1 MGFRFRNFFR
11 KRDRKDGENNHSNK
25 EDARHIIR
33 VQPGKD
39 EMAKRLGA
47 RKHSFVQRRTSDSL
61 TNDPI
66 YLNKLYGI
74 SNEGTIR
81 LFKKPSE
88 EENNFPDR
96 PQYKRKEEKLKSS
109 VNRPNRNNLQ
119 VYTASVTRDSSPFN
133 PPSSSRPSE
142 PFPYK
147 VYDSPPRRSTL
158 HYGVDYEGKP
168 TNFDGNVVPS
178 TSQNDGFNHPH
189 LQNDKEISVQQGRR
203 VTIVTPNEMGDIPP
217 MNNYENETNDLET
230 ESVRKTV
237 LRFRPHSSASIN
249 SSESVKLMVF
259 RADQIEHPPMV
270 LSRHVHQ
277 FPLKRI
283 KRTPLLMTDDG
294 RVLKPID
301 TDKQARNSFRVNKE
315 ESRVRLSMVDIE
327 NMCQFPRKS
336 TEIIDPVLH
345 SRNSM
350 NRNSIRQSL
359 ISKQIVDEKRSSILR
374 ENREEPKMSY
384 HYSLEENHPM
394 VHGVPVIP
402 SRNRSNSHLSRQ
414 SVTSYDLKNDQGL
427 GNEDTRYYV
436 SENER
441 INKQVRYSRGP
452 YQPDYII
459 MNKDKPITVYE
470 VHNFENNTTK
480 NKDSCSNY
488 TKPQQNGAQKRFVTN
503 QPTQKIKEKQSFRSK
518 TRAQKN
524 SENNMS
530 DSRPV
535 YLQQPVDY
543 VAEVPSGTLP
553 APKVGTSK
561 CPFKKNRSRTSFSTK
576 EKAQSKD
583 FCGLTCEPQE
593 KTNSNFK
600 MVSSSQQTDFENDV
614 DFLCYPAEKLSNN
627 PTSLNESVKWRILIK
642 KQENK

>member
-1 MGFRFRNFFR
+1 ME
-11 KRDRKDGENNHSNK
+11 KRYR
-25 EDARHIIR
+25 
-33 VQPGKD
+33 P
-39 EMAKRLGA
+39 
-47 RKHSFVQRRTSDSL
+47 RKHSFVQRTSDSL
-61 TNDPI
+61 KNDPI

-81 LFKKPSE
+81 LFKKHSE
-88 EENNFPDR
+88 EENDFPNR
-96 PQYKRKEEKLKSS
+96 PKYERKEENFKSS
-109 VNRPNRNNLQ
+109 VNRPNLNNIQ
-119 VYTASVTRDSSPFN
+119 VYTANVTRNSSPFN

-147 VYDSPPRRSTL
+147 VYDSAPRRSTL

-168 TNFDGNVVPS
+168 LHSDENPRLSIRKSIDGNAVPS
-178 TSQNDGFNHPH
+178 TSQSDGFNHPH
-189 LQNDKEISVQQGRR
+189 LQNIQNDNERSVLPQARR
-203 VTIVTPNEMGDIPP
+203 VTIVTPNELGDIPP
-217 MNNYENETNDLET
+217 INNYENETNDLET

-270 LSRHVHQ
+270 LGRHVHQ

-294 RVLKPID
+294 RVLKPLE
-301 TDKQARNSFRVNKE
+301 TDKQGRNSFRVNKE
-315 ESRVRLSMVDIE
+315 ESRVRLSMADIE
-327 NMCQFPRKS
+327 NMCQVPRKS

-359 ISKQIVDEKRSSILR
+359 VSKQIVNEKRNSILR
-374 ENREEPKMSY
+374 GEREEPKMSY
-384 HYSLEENHPM
+384 HYSLEENNPM
-394 VHGVPVIP
+394 MHGVPVIP

-414 SVTSYDLKNDQGL
+414 SVTSYDIKNDQGL
-427 GNEDTRYYV
+427 GNESTRYYV
-436 SENER
+436 NENKP

-452 YQPDYII
+452 YQPDCII
-459 MNKDKPITVYE
+459 MKKDKPIVVYE
-470 VHNFENNTTK
+470 VHNFENNTIK
-480 NKDSCSNY
+480 NEDAYINY

-503 QPTQKIKEKQSFRSK
+503 Q
-518 TRAQKN
+518 
-524 SENNMS
+524 
-530 DSRPV
+530 
-535 YLQQPVDY
+535 
-543 VAEVPSGTLP
+543 TLP
-553 APKVGTSK
+553 APKVETSK
-561 CPFKKNRSRTSFSTK
+561 FLFKRKKSRTSFSTK

-593 KTNSNFK
+593 KTNSNCK

-614 DFLCYPAEKLSNN
+614 DFLCYPGEKLSNN
-627 PTSLNESVKWRILIK
+627 PTSLPESAKWRILIRK
-642 KQENK
+642 EENK

>member
-1 MGFRFRNFFR
+1 ME
-11 KRDRKDGENNHSNK
+11 KRYRPK
-25 EDARHIIR
+25 
-33 VQPGKD
+33 
-39 EMAKRLGA
+39 
-47 RKHSFVQRRTSDSL
+47 KHSFVHRTSDSL

-88 EENNFPDR
+88 EENDFPDR
-96 PQYKRKEEKLKSS
+96 PKYERKEENLKSS
-109 VNRPNRNNLQ
+109 VNRPNLNNIQ
-119 VYTASVTRDSSPFN
+119 VYTANVTRNSSPFN

-147 VYDSPPRRSTL
+147 VYDSAPRRSTL

-168 TNFDGNVVPS
+168 LHSDENPRLSIRKSNDGNAVPS
-178 TSQNDGFNHPH
+178 TSQSDGFNHPH
-189 LQNDKEISVQQGRR
+189 LQNNQNDNERSVLPQARR
-203 VTIVTPNEMGDIPP
+203 VTIVTPNELGDIPP
-217 MNNYENETNDLET
+217 INNYENETNDLET

-270 LSRHVHQ
+270 LGRHVHQ

-294 RVLKPID
+294 RVLKPLD
-301 TDKQARNSFRVNKE
+301 TDRQGRNSFRVNKE
-315 ESRVRLSMVDIE
+315 ESLVRLSMADIE
-327 NMCQFPRKS
+327 NMCQVPRKS
-336 TEIIDPVLH
+336 TEIMDPVLH

-359 ISKQIVDEKRSSILR
+359 VSKQIVNEKRSSILR
-374 ENREEPKMSY
+374 GEREEPKMSY
-384 HYSLEENHPM
+384 HYSLEENNPIM
-394 VHGVPVIP
+394 HGVPVIP

-414 SVTSYDLKNDQGL
+414 SVTSYDIKNDQGL
-427 GNEDTRYYV
+427 GNESTRYYV
-436 SENER
+436 NENKP

-452 YQPDYII
+452 YQPDCII
-459 MNKDKPITVYE
+459 MKKDKPIVVYE

-480 NKDSCSNY
+480 NEDAYSNY

-503 QPTQKIKEKQSFRSK
+503 Q
-518 TRAQKN
+518 
-524 SENNMS
+524 
-530 DSRPV
+530 
-535 YLQQPVDY
+535 
-543 VAEVPSGTLP
+543 TLP
-553 APKVGTSK
+553 APKVETSK
-561 CPFKKNRSRTSFSTK
+561 FLFKRKKSRTSFSTK

-593 KTNSNFK
+593 KTNSNYK

-627 PTSLNESVKWRILIK
+627 PTSLPESAKWRILIRK
-642 KQENK
+642 EKNK

>member
-1 MGFRFRNFFR
+1 ME
-11 KRDRKDGENNHSNK
+11 KRYR
-25 EDARHIIR
+25 
-33 VQPGKD
+33 P
-39 EMAKRLGA
+39 
-47 RKHSFVQRRTSDSL
+47 RKHSFVQRTSDSL

-88 EENNFPDR
+88 EENDFPDR
-96 PQYKRKEEKLKSS
+96 PKYKRKEENLKSS
-109 VNRPNRNNLQ
+109 VNRPNLNNIQ
-119 VYTASVTRDSSPFN
+119 VYTANVTRNSSSFN

-147 VYDSPPRRSTL
+147 VYDSAPRRSTL

-168 TNFDGNVVPS
+168 LHSDENPRLSIRKSIDGNAVPS
-178 TSQNDGFNHPH
+178 TSQSDGFNHPH
-189 LQNDKEISVQQGRR
+189 LQNNQNDTERSVLPQARR
-203 VTIVTPNEMGDIPP
+203 VTIVTPNELGDIPP
-217 MNNYENETNDLET
+217 INNYENETNDLET
-230 ESVRKTV
+230 ESARKTV

-270 LSRHVHQ
+270 LGRHVHQ

-294 RVLKPID
+294 RVLKPLE
-301 TDKQARNSFRVNKE
+301 TDKQGRNSFRVNKE
-315 ESRVRLSMVDIE
+315 ESRVRLSMADIE
-327 NMCQFPRKS
+327 NMCQVPRKS
-336 TEIIDPVLH
+336 TEIMDPVLH

-359 ISKQIVDEKRSSILR
+359 VSKQIVNEKRSSILR
-374 ENREEPKMSY
+374 GEREEPKMSY
-384 HYSLEENHPM
+384 HYSLEENNPM
-394 VHGVPVIP
+394 MHGVPVIP

-414 SVTSYDLKNDQGL
+414 SVTSYDIKNDQGL
-427 GNEDTRYYV
+427 GNESTRYYV
-436 SENER
+436 NENKP
-441 INKQVRYSRGP
+441 INKQVRYSRVP
-452 YQPDYII
+452 NQPDCII
-459 MNKDKPITVYE
+459 MKKDKPIVVYE

-480 NKDSCSNY
+480 NEDAYSNY

-503 QPTQKIKEKQSFRSK
+503 Q
-518 TRAQKN
+518 
-524 SENNMS
+524 
-530 DSRPV
+530 
-535 YLQQPVDY
+535 
-543 VAEVPSGTLP
+543 TLP
-553 APKVGTSK
+553 APKVETSK
-561 CPFKKNRSRTSFSTK
+561 FRFKRKKSRTSFSTK

-583 FCGLTCEPQE
+583 FCGLTCELQE
-593 KTNSNFK
+593 KTNSNCK

-627 PTSLNESVKWRILIK
+627 PTSLPESAKWRILIRK
-642 KQENK
+642 EENK

>member
-1 MGFRFRNFFR
+1 ME
-11 KRDRKDGENNHSNK
+11 KRYRPK
-25 EDARHIIR
+25 
-33 VQPGKD
+33 
-39 EMAKRLGA
+39 
-47 RKHSFVQRRTSDSL
+47 KHSFVQRTSDSL
-61 TNDPI
+61 TNDPV

-81 LFKKPSE
+81 LFKKPAE
-88 EENNFPDR
+88 EENNLPDR
-96 PQYKRKEEKLKSS
+96 PKYERKEENLKSS
-109 VNRPNRNNLQ
+109 VNRPNLNNIQ
-119 VYTASVTRDSSPFN
+119 VYTASVTRNSSPFN

-147 VYDSPPRRSTL
+147 VYDSAPRRSTL
-158 HYGVDYEGKP
+158 HYGVNYEGKP
-168 TNFDGNVVPS
+168 LHSDENPRLSIRKSIDGNAVPS
-178 TSQNDGFNHPH
+178 TSQSDGFNHPH
-189 LQNDKEISVQQGRR
+189 LQNNQNDNERSVLPQARR
-203 VTIVTPNEMGDIPP
+203 VTIVTPNELGDIPP
-217 MNNYENETNDLET
+217 INNYENETNDLET

-270 LSRHVHQ
+270 LGRHVHQ

-294 RVLKPID
+294 RVLKPLE
-301 TDKQARNSFRVNKE
+301 TDKQGRNSFRVNKE
-315 ESRVRLSMVDIE
+315 ESLVRLSMADIE
-327 NMCQFPRKS
+327 NMCQVPRKS

-359 ISKQIVDEKRSSILR
+359 VSKQIVNEKRSSILR
-374 ENREEPKMSY
+374 GEREKPKMSY
-384 HYSLEENHPM
+384 HYSLEENNPM
-394 VHGVPVIP
+394 LHGVPVIP

-414 SVTSYDLKNDQGL
+414 SVTSYDIKNDQGL
-427 GNEDTRYYV
+427 GNESTRYYV
-436 SENER
+436 NENKP

-452 YQPDYII
+452 YQPDCII
-459 MNKDKPITVYE
+459 MKKDKPIVVYE

-480 NKDSCSNY
+480 NEGVYSNY
-488 TKPQQNGAQKRFVTN
+488 TKPQQNGAQKRFETN
-503 QPTQKIKEKQSFRSK
+503 Q
-518 TRAQKN
+518 
-524 SENNMS
+524 
-530 DSRPV
+530 
-535 YLQQPVDY
+535 
-543 VAEVPSGTLP
+543 TLP
-553 APKVGTSK
+553 APKVETSK
-561 CPFKKNRSRTSFSTK
+561 FLFKRKKSRNSFSTK

-593 KTNSNFK
+593 KTNSNCK

-627 PTSLNESVKWRILIK
+627 PTSLPESAKWRILIRK
-642 KQENK
+642 EENK

>member
-1 MGFRFRNFFR
+1 ME
-11 KRDRKDGENNHSNK
+11 KRYRPK
-25 EDARHIIR
+25 
-33 VQPGKD
+33 
-39 EMAKRLGA
+39 
-47 RKHSFVQRRTSDSL
+47 KHSFVHRTSDSL

-88 EENNFPDR
+88 EENDFPDR
-96 PQYKRKEEKLKSS
+96 PKYERKEENLKSS
-109 VNRPNRNNLQ
+109 VNRPNLNNIQ
-119 VYTASVTRDSSPFN
+119 VYTANVTRNSSPFN

-147 VYDSPPRRSTL
+147 VYDSAPRRSTL

-168 TNFDGNVVPS
+168 LHSDENPRLSIRKSNDGNAVPS
-178 TSQNDGFNHPH
+178 TSQSDGFNHPH
-189 LQNDKEISVQQGRR
+189 LQNNQNDNERSVLPQARR
-203 VTIVTPNEMGDIPP
+203 VTIVTPNELGDIPP
-217 MNNYENETNDLET
+217 INNYENETNDLET

-270 LSRHVHQ
+270 LGRHVHQ

-294 RVLKPID
+294 RVLKPLD
-301 TDKQARNSFRVNKE
+301 TDRQGRNSFRVNKE
-315 ESRVRLSMVDIE
+315 ESLVRLSMADIE
-327 NMCQFPRKS
+327 NMCQVPRKS
-336 TEIIDPVLH
+336 TEIMDPVLH

-359 ISKQIVDEKRSSILR
+359 VSKQIVNEKRSSILR
-374 ENREEPKMSY
+374 GEREEPKMSY
-384 HYSLEENHPM
+384 HYSLEENNPM
-394 VHGVPVIP
+394 MHGVPVIP

-414 SVTSYDLKNDQGL
+414 SVTSYDIKNDQEL
-427 GNEDTRYYV
+427 GNESTRYYV
-436 SENER
+436 NENKP

-452 YQPDYII
+452 YQPDCII
-459 MNKDKPITVYE
+459 MKKDKPIVVYE

-480 NKDSCSNY
+480 NEDAYSNY

-503 QPTQKIKEKQSFRSK
+503 Q
-518 TRAQKN
+518 
-524 SENNMS
+524 
-530 DSRPV
+530 
-535 YLQQPVDY
+535 
-543 VAEVPSGTLP
+543 TLP
-553 APKVGTSK
+553 APKVETSK
-561 CPFKKNRSRTSFSTK
+561 FLFKRKKSRTSFSTK

-593 KTNSNFK
+593 KTNSNCK

-627 PTSLNESVKWRILIK
+627 PTSLPESAKWRILIRK
-642 KQENK
+642 EGNK

>member
-1 MGFRFRNFFR
+1 ME
-11 KRDRKDGENNHSNK
+11 KRYR
-25 EDARHIIR
+25 
-33 VQPGKD
+33 P
-39 EMAKRLGA
+39 
-47 RKHSFVQRRTSDSL
+47 RKHSFVPRTSDSL

-88 EENNFPDR
+88 EENYFPDR
-96 PQYKRKEEKLKSS
+96 PQYKRKEENLKSS
-109 VNRPNRNNLQ
+109 VKRPNLNNIQ
-119 VYTASVTRDSSPFN
+119 VYTANVTRNSSPFN

-147 VYDSPPRRSTL
+147 VYDSAPRRSTL

-168 TNFDGNVVPS
+168 LHSDENPRLSIRKSIDGNAVPS
-178 TSQNDGFNHPH
+178 TSQSDGFNHPH
-189 LQNDKEISVQQGRR
+189 LQNIQNDNERSVPQARR
-203 VTIVTPNEMGDIPP
+203 VTIVTPNELGDIPP
-217 MNNYENETNDLET
+217 MNNYENETNDLGT

-249 SSESVKLMVF
+249 SIESVKLMVF

-270 LSRHVHQ
+270 LGRHVHQ

-283 KRTPLLMTDDG
+283 QRTPLLVTDDG
-294 RVLKPID
+294 RVLKPLE
-301 TDKQARNSFRVNKE
+301 TDKQGGNSFRANNE
-315 ESRVRLSMVDIE
+315 ESRVRLSMADIE
-327 NMCQFPRKS
+327 NMCQVPRKS

-359 ISKQIVDEKRSSILR
+359 ISKQIVNEKRSSILR
-374 ENREEPKMSY
+374 GEREEPKMSY
-384 HYSLEENHPM
+384 HYSLEENNPM
-394 VHGVPVIP
+394 MHGVPVIP

-414 SVTSYDLKNDQGL
+414 SVTSYDIKNDQGL
-427 GNEDTRYYV
+427 GNESTRYYV
-436 SENER
+436 NENKP
-441 INKQVRYSRGP
+441 INKQIRYSRGP
-452 YQPDYII
+452 YQPDCII
-459 MNKDKPITVYE
+459 MKKDKPIVVYE
-470 VHNFENNTTK
+470 VHNFENNTSK
-480 NKDSCSNY
+480 NEDAYSNY

-503 QPTQKIKEKQSFRSK
+503 QTTHKIKEKQSFRSK
-518 TRAQKN
+518 TRAQES
-524 SENNMS
+524 SENYMS
-530 DSRPV
+530 DFRPV
-535 YLQQPVDY
+535 YQQQLIDY
-543 VAEVPSGTLP
+543 VAEVPSETLP
-553 APKVGTSK
+553 APKVETSK
-561 CPFKKNRSRTSFSTK
+561 FPFKKKKSRTSFSTK

-593 KTNSNFK
+593 KTNSTYK

-627 PTSLNESVKWRILIK
+627 PSSLPESAKWRILIK
-642 KQENK
+642 KEENK